1 VRMKAHQ
8 AGILLFFM
16 FLSIVV
22 AALLWGAY
30 TSQITAFMATQSL
43 KLRILLPTGVQFDP
57 LRNEISLNLMAII
70 ENKASTDI
78 EIDGGEY
85 IIYLSTGWHE
95 YPLVRGEIREMHIP
109 AYSFREV
116 PLTARINVAK
126 LPDIIKSVI
135 SEEGASIDVTV
146 EMTLWVP
153 MKFLGVKIWTNNVK
167 LTMTQHISH

>member
-1 VRMKAHQ
+1 MRMKAHQ

-116 PLTARINVAK
+116 PLTARINLAQ
-126 LPDIIKSVI
+126 LPDTIKSI
-135 SEEGASIDVTV
+135 ITEGTMDIDIVT
-146 EMTLWVP
+146 EITLQVP
-153 MKFLGVKIWTNNVK
+153 VKFLGIKVWTNNVK
-167 LTMTQHISH
+167 LTQRVTH